1 MAATVGS
8 IAVMTGVTGGAASVA
23 AGTCQ
28 PGSGANLAGKHLTN
42 ASISA
47 LDPGALR
54 CANLTGADLSGL
66 SLIQVDF
73 TGSDLK
79 NANLQ
84 HADLSQATLNLADLS
99 GANLTDA
106 TMVQVEARQAKFVG
120 ANLSGADFTQADLT
134 DADLSKANLS
144 GTGFTQATLDHAT
157 FTGATGLLPWNL
169 FVLIFALLI
178 LVLLLVAT
186 LRRSLS
192 GRSAG
197 FGYSNQTGTNP
208 SVAMVRGLLGAVVV
222 GIGFSLAIGGFLGEV
237 LSAAGPP
244 ITQTCEGA
252 LCKVGVSS
260 GFIGIFGG
268 VFVIIAGFA
277 LRATSRRRV
286 AAVGP
291 QQWSGG
297 ISSGPF

>member
-1 MAATVGS
+1 MAASIGS
-8 IAVMTGVTGGAASVA
+8 AVVMMGLTAGAAAVA
-23 AGTCQ
+23 ADSCQ
-28 PGSGANLAGKHLTN
+28 PGSGPNLAGKQLTN
-42 ASISA
+42 SS
-47 LDPGALR
+47 LSQYEPSGLR

-66 SLIQVDF
+66 SLVQFDF
-73 TGSDLK
+73 TSANLSK
-79 NANLQ
+79 ANLQ
-84 HADLSQATLNLADLS
+84 HSDLSQATLVDADLS

-106 TMVQVEARQAKFVG
+106 TMIQVTANDAKLVG
-120 ANLSGADFTQADLT
+120 ANLSGVDLTQADLT
-134 DADLSKANLS
+134 NADLSKANLS
-144 GTGFTQATLDHAT
+144 GTSFTQATLDHAT

-169 FVLIFALLI
+169 FVLAFGLLMI
-178 LVLLLVAT
+178 VLLLIGT
-186 LRRSLS
+186 LRRTFG

-208 SVAMVRGLLGAVVV
+208 GVTMVRGLLGAIVV

-244 ITQTCEGA
+244 VAQTCEGA

-277 LRATSRRRV
+277 LRASSRRSVNV
-286 AAVGP
+286 AP

-297 ISSGPF
+297 FSGPFN